1 MPISSISVC
10 SAAKKWPIRKK
21 KVLTRARTHKQRR
34 QQSRGDPCSPFLQ
47 DNIERCSVGH
57 AHLLSCKPWLAHGH
71 WPPTPTRSA
80 PPPCPEKWC
89 LTKLIQWI
97 KGLDWVEEEGGLT
110 LRECQFALVLTF
122 SCCCTLKPSFYIFHS
137 DITAEPLLHTLRC
150 VDCIKMGGPVVPA
163 SSQSQNAMCFLV
175 STTITKH
182 FPSHVPLS
190 KMIHICFTLTHLNIS
205 AQCQL
210 V

>member
-1 MPISSISVC
+1 MFCGKEVTN
-10 SAAKKWPIRKK
+10 KRKK
-21 KVLTRARTHKQRR
+21 SLNKSRNTHAEAPTIPRR
-34 QQSRGDPCSPFLQ
+34 PLFTLPPRQYRDLHCRSR
-47 DNIERCSVGH
+47 
-57 AHLLSCKPWLAHGH
+57 
-71 WPPTPTRSA
+71 TPTQLQTVIGSWSLASDPHPLCTTTSPREMVSD
-80 PPPCPEKWC
+80 
-89 LTKLIQWI
+89 QVDSVD
-97 KGLDWVEEEGGLT
+97 KGIGLGRGGGGLT
-110 LRECQFALVLTF
+110 LRECQCALVLTF